1 MLVCFFKIYMLL
13 FTHEGEFM
21 KKILTIILDGFG
33 HREEE
38 EGNAIKA
45 ARMKNY
51 ESLWNEYPHALLAAS
66 EEPIGLREGQFGN
79 SEIGHTIIGAGRIVK
94 QSESLVDELFEN
106 LDDNLTFQMLIDY
119 TRSNPDKAVH
129 LMGLCSDGLVHSDIN
144 HFIKLYNRLADNGV
158 RNIYFHLIT
167 DGKDTPNGS
176 GIEYVEKI
184 NDLITEREVGSIATI
199 CGRYYAM
206 DRDKNWNRTKR
217 YYDLVTNG
225 QGYRFKDPIQP
236 MEISYKE
243 DIKDEEIKPI
253 IIDSKGLI
261 KDEDSLIWINYR
273 MDRGK
278 QILEPFADNNFDEFQ
293 TIKYNN
299 LNIYTF
305 FPVDKEIKT
314 NSFLPT
320 NQVENPLGIYL
331 SNLGLTQA
339 RIAEAQ
345 KYSHV
350 TYFFDGSFNGKIDK
364 CDKFLIPSNDSK
376 TFIQKPEMSAVE
388 VTKKTIDCMQ
398 KDYDFILVNFANP
411 DIIGHTGDWNAT
423 VKACITVDICLGK
436 LMEVAD
442 DNFYK
447 IIVVGDHGNAEIMY
461 DEDKKVVSS
470 HTLSKV
476 PFIIVDKKV
485 KLADEGSL
493 INVAP
498 TILDYMDIAIP
509 KEMNE
514 SSSLITGY
522 NE

>member
-1 MLVCFFKIYMLL
+1 
-13 FTHEGEFM
+13 M

-33 HREEE
+33 QRDEE

-45 ARMKNY
+45 ARMKNF
-51 ESLWNEYPHALLAAS
+51 ESLWNEYPHASLYAS

-119 TRSNPDKAVH
+119 TRSNPDRAVH

-144 HFIKLYNRLADNGV
+144 HFIKLYTRLADNGV

-167 DGKDTPNGS
+167 DGKDTPNGTAL
-176 GIEYVEKI
+176 EYVKKI
-184 NDLITEREVGSIATI
+184 DDMIKEREVGSIATI
-199 CGRYYAM
+199 CGRVYAM
-206 DRDKNWNRTKR
+206 DRDQNWGRTKK
-217 YYDLVTNG
+217 YYELVTNA
-225 QGYRFKDPIQP
+225 QGYKFKNALEPI
-236 MEISYKE
+236 EISYKE
-243 DIKDEEIKPI
+243 NIPDQDIRPI
-253 IIDSKGLI
+253 IVNPDGII

-278 QILEPFADNNFDEFQ
+278 QILSSFVSPNFDGFS
-293 TIKYNN
+293 TTKYEN
-299 LNIYTF
+299 LNVYTF
-305 FPVDKEIKT
+305 FPVEKGIKT

-331 SNLGLTQA
+331 SNLGLSQA

-350 TYFFDGSFNGKIDK
+350 TYFFDGSYSGKIDK
-364 CDKFLIPSNDSK
+364 CDKFMIPSNDAG
-376 TFIQKPEMSAVE
+376 TFAQKPEMSAVD

-398 KDYDFILVNFANP
+398 KDYDFILVNYANP
-411 DIIGHTGDWNAT
+411 DMVGHTGDWNAA
-423 VKACITVDICLGK
+423 VKACITVDVCLGK
-436 LMEVAD
+436 LIEVAD

-447 IIVVGDHGNAEIMY
+447 IIILSDHGNVDKML
-461 DEDKKVVSS
+461 DEDKNPVPT

-485 KLADEGSL
+485 KLNDEGSL
-493 INVAP
+493 VNVAP

-509 KEMNE
+509 KEMSE
-514 SSSLITGY
+514 SNSLIKGY
-522 NE
+522 ED

>member
-1 MLVCFFKIYMLL
+1 
-13 FTHEGEFM
+13 M

-33 HREEE
+33 QRDEED
-38 EGNAIKA
+38 GNAIKA

-51 ESLWNEYPHALLAAS
+51 ESLWNEYPHTSLYAS

-94 QSESLVDELFEN
+94 QSESLVDELFED
-106 LDDNLTFQMLIDY
+106 LDNNLTFQMLIDY

-144 HFIKLYNRLADNGV
+144 HFIKLFNRLADNGV

-167 DGKDTPNGS
+167 DGKDTPS
-176 GIEYVEKI
+176 GTGINYIKKI

-199 CGRYYAM
+199 CGRKYAM
-206 DRDKNWNRTKR
+206 DRDQNWNFTKR
-217 YYDLVTNG
+217 YYDLVTSA
-225 QGYRFKDPIQP
+225 QGYRFKDSIEP

-243 DIKDEEIKPI
+243 DIPDEEIKPI
-253 IIDSKGLI
+253 IIDSNGVI
-261 KDEDSLIWINYR
+261 KDGDSLLWINYR

-278 QILEPFADNNFDEFQ
+278 QILSTFTTDDFNEFPVN
-293 TIKYNN
+293 KYNN
-299 LNIYTF
+299 LNVYTF
-305 FPVDKEIKT
+305 FPIDKNIKT

-331 SNLGLTQA
+331 SNLGLSQA

-345 KYSHV
+345 KFSHV
-350 TYFFDGSFNGKIDK
+350 TYFFDGSYSGKIDK
-364 CDKFLIPSNDSK
+364 CDKFLIPSNEPK
-376 TFIQKPEMSAVE
+376 TFVKKPEMSAVE
-388 VTKKTIDCMQ
+388 VTKKAIDCMQ
-398 KDYDFILVNFANP
+398 KDYDFVLVNYANP
-411 DIIGHTGDWNAT
+411 DIVGHTGDWNAA
-423 VKACITVDICLGK
+423 VKACITIDICLGK
-436 LMEVAD
+436 LIEVAD

-447 IIVVGDHGNAEIMY
+447 IIVLSDHGNVDRMY
-461 DEDKKVVSS
+461 DEEKNPVST

-485 KLADEGSL
+485 KLSVEGSL
-493 INVAP
+493 VNVAP

-509 KEMNE
+509 KEMDGSE
-514 SSSLITGY
+514 SLIIGY

>member
-1 MLVCFFKIYMLL
+1 
-13 FTHEGEFM
+13 M

-33 HREEE
+33 YRKEE

-45 ARMKNY
+45 ARMKNF
-51 ESLWNEYPHALLAAS
+51 ESLWENYPHTTLYAS
-66 EEPIGLREGQFGN
+66 EEPIGLRKGQFGN

-129 LMGLCSDGLVHSDIN
+129 LMGLCSDGLVHSDLN

-176 GIEYVEKI
+176 AIEYVKKI
-184 NDLITEREVGSIATI
+184 DDLIKEREVGSIATI

-206 DRDKNWNRTKR
+206 DRDQKWARTKR
-217 YYDLVTNG
+217 YYDLVTKA
-225 QGYRFKDPIQP
+225 QGYKFNNPIDPI
-236 MEISYKE
+236 EISYKE

-253 IIDSKGLI
+253 IIDPNGII

-278 QILEPFADNNFDEFQ
+278 QILSPFAMDNFEEFP
-293 TIKYNN
+293 TVKYDN
-299 LNIYTF
+299 LNVYTF
-305 FPVDKEIKT
+305 FPVEKGIKT

-331 SNLGLTQA
+331 SNLGLSQA

-350 TYFFDGSFNGKIDK
+350 TYFFDGSYNGKIEK
-364 CDKFLIPSNDSK
+364 CDRFLIPSNDAQSYV
-376 TFIQKPEMSAVE
+376 QKPEMSAVE
-388 VTKKTIDCMQ
+388 VTKKAIDCMQ
-398 KDYDFILVNFANP
+398 KDYDFILLNFANP
-411 DIIGHTGDWNAT
+411 DIVGHTGDWNAT
-423 VKACITVDICLGK
+423 VKACITVDVCLGK
-436 LMEVAD
+436 LLEVAE

-447 IIVVGDHGNAEIMY
+447 IIIVGDHGNADQMY
-461 DEDKKVVSS
+461 DQEKNVIST

-485 KLADEGSL
+485 KLLDDGSL

-498 TILDYMDIAIP
+498 TILDYMDIAVP

-514 SSSLITGY
+514 SHSLIKGY
-522 NE
+522 DE

>member
-1 MLVCFFKIYMLL
+1 
-13 FTHEGEFM
+13 M

-33 HREEE
+33 QRDEE

-45 ARMKNY
+45 ARMKNF
-51 ESLWNEYPHALLAAS
+51 ESLWNEYPHASLYAS

-79 SEIGHTIIGAGRIVK
+79 SEIGHTIIGAGRVVK

-119 TRSNPDKAVH
+119 TRSNPDRAVH

-144 HFIKLYNRLADNGV
+144 HFIKLYTRLADNGV

-167 DGKDTPNGS
+167 DGKDTPNGTAL
-176 GIEYVEKI
+176 EYVKKI
-184 NDLITEREVGSIATI
+184 DDMIKEREVGSIATI
-199 CGRYYAM
+199 CGRVYAM
-206 DRDKNWNRTKR
+206 DRDQNWGRTKK
-217 YYDLVTNG
+217 YYELVTNA
-225 QGYRFKDPIQP
+225 QGYKFKNALEPI
-236 MEISYKE
+236 EISYKE
-243 DIKDEEIKPI
+243 NIPDQDIRPI
-253 IIDSKGLI
+253 IINPDGII

-278 QILEPFADNNFDEFQ
+278 QILSSFVSPDFDGFS
-293 TIKYNN
+293 TTKYEN
-299 LNIYTF
+299 LNVYTF
-305 FPVDKEIKT
+305 FPVEKGIKT

-331 SNLGLTQA
+331 SNLGLSQA

-350 TYFFDGSFNGKIDK
+350 TYFFDGSYSGKIDK
-364 CDKFLIPSNDSK
+364 CDKFMIPSNDAR
-376 TFIQKPEMSAVE
+376 TFAQKPEMSAVA
-388 VTKKTIDCMQ
+388 VTKKAIDCMQ
-398 KDYDFILVNFANP
+398 KDYDFILVNYANP
-411 DIIGHTGDWNAT
+411 DMVGHTGDWNAA
-423 VKACITVDICLGK
+423 VKACISVDVCLGK
-436 LMEVAD
+436 LIEVAD

-447 IIVVGDHGNAEIMY
+447 IIILSDHGNVDKML
-461 DEDKKVVSS
+461 DEDKNPVPT

-485 KLADEGSL
+485 KLNDEGSL
-493 INVAP
+493 VNVAP

-509 KEMNE
+509 KEMSE
-514 SSSLITGY
+514 SNSLIKGY
-522 NE
+522 ED

>member
-1 MLVCFFKIYMLL
+1 
-13 FTHEGEFM
+13 M

-33 HREEE
+33 QRDEED
-38 EGNAIKA
+38 GNAIKA

-51 ESLWNEYPHALLAAS
+51 ESLWKNYPHATLSAS

-94 QSESLVDELFEN
+94 QSESLVDELFDN

-119 TRSNPDKAVH
+119 TRSNPNQAVH

-176 GIEYVEKI
+176 GIEYIKKI
-184 NDLITEREVGSIATI
+184 DELIKEREVGSIASI
-199 CGRYYAM
+199 CGRNYAM
-206 DRDKNWNRTKR
+206 DRDQNWNKTKI
-217 YYDLVTNG
+217 YYDLVTKAK
-225 QGYRFKDPIQP
+225 GYSFKDPITP

-243 DIKDEEIKPI
+243 NISDEDIKPI
-253 IIDSKGLI
+253 IIDPKGVI
-261 KDEDSLIWINYR
+261 NDEDSLVWINYR

-278 QILEPFADNNFDEFQ
+278 QIISSFVLDDFNEFPVN
-293 TIKYNN
+293 KFNN
-299 LNIYTF
+299 LNVYSF
-305 FPVDKEIKT
+305 FPVEKGIKT
-314 NSFLPT
+314 NAFLPT

-331 SNLGLTQA
+331 SNLGLSQA

-350 TYFFDGSFNGKIDK
+350 TYFFDGSYNGKVDK

-376 TFIQKPEMSAVE
+376 TFEEKPEMSAVE

-411 DIIGHTGDWNAT
+411 DMVGHTGNWNSA
-423 VKACITVDICLGK
+423 VKACITIDICLGK
-436 LMEVAD
+436 LIEVAE

-447 IIVVGDHGNAEIMY
+447 IILLSDHGNVDKMY
-461 DEDKKVVSS
+461 DEEKNPITT

-485 KLADEGSL
+485 KLQSEGSL

-509 KEMNE
+509 KEMSE
-514 SSSLITGY
+514 SSSLIEGY
-522 NE
+522 EE

>member
-1 MLVCFFKIYMLL
+1 
-13 FTHEGEFM
+13 M

-33 HREEE
+33 YRKEE

-45 ARMKNY
+45 ARMKNF
-51 ESLWNEYPHALLAAS
+51 ESLWENYPHTTLYAS
-66 EEPIGLREGQFGN
+66 EEPIGLRKGQFGN

-129 LMGLCSDGLVHSDIN
+129 LMGLCSDGLVHSDLN

-176 GIEYVEKI
+176 AIEYVKKI
-184 NDLITEREVGSIATI
+184 DDLIKEREVGSIATI

-206 DRDKNWNRTKR
+206 DRDQKWARTKR
-217 YYDLVTNG
+217 YYDLVTKA
-225 QGYRFKDPIQP
+225 QGYKFNNPIDPI
-236 MEISYKE
+236 EISYKE

-253 IIDSKGLI
+253 IIDPNGII

-278 QILEPFADNNFDEFQ
+278 QILSPFAMDNFEEFP
-293 TIKYNN
+293 TVKYDN
-299 LNIYTF
+299 LNVYTF
-305 FPVDKEIKT
+305 FPVEKGIKT

-331 SNLGLTQA
+331 SNLGLSQA

-350 TYFFDGSFNGKIDK
+350 TYFFDGSYNGKIEK
-364 CDKFLIPSNDSK
+364 CDRFLIPSNDAQSYV
-376 TFIQKPEMSAVE
+376 QKPEMSAVE
-388 VTKKTIDCMQ
+388 VTKKAIDCMQ
-398 KDYDFILVNFANP
+398 KDYDFILLNFANP
-411 DIIGHTGDWNAT
+411 DIVGHTGDWNAT
-423 VKACITVDICLGK
+423 VKACITVDVCPGK
-436 LMEVAD
+436 LLEVAE

-447 IIVVGDHGNAEIMY
+447 IIIVGDHGNADQMY
-461 DEDKKVVSS
+461 DQEKNVIST

-485 KLADEGSL
+485 KLLDDGSL

-498 TILDYMDIAIP
+498 TILDYMDIAVP

-514 SSSLITGY
+514 SHSLIKGY
-522 NE
+522 DE